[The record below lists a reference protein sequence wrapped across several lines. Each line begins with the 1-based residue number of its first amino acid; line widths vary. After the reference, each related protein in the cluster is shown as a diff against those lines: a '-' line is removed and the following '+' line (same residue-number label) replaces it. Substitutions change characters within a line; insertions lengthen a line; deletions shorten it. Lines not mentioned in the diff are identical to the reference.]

1 MNTAAEA
8 EQFCHFLW
16 HMYLEERTY
25 EIRGGYFSPEISVIG
40 TGKHE
45 VSYSLKE
52 FASSLEKGEKQW
64 NGSFIIE
71 HEDIH
76 SRQLSEDTYLVFGEL
91 DVSEDA
97 RDRINYELHFRFTV
111 ILKYTTDGWELLHVH
126 QSVPDINQSSD
137 EFFPKRLIEQSNE
150 QLREKIAQKTRELQE
165 SNKAVIYYSHHD
177 YLTKLMNRYYCE
189 KSIEEQMQVYA
200 QGTILM
206 MDVDHFKSYNDTYGH
221 PVGDQILIALA
232 QALLK
237 TFPKDIVSRI
247 GGDEFLIY
255 CSRHLESD
263 TLEEIIEEFRRHW
276 AEEQKQFKFTHRIT
290 VSIGVSY
297 YPEHGTTYQELFQ
310 KVDTSMYDSKKG
322 MYAYHIYDEKE

>member
-1 MNTAAEA
+1 M
-8 EQFCHFLW
+8 
-16 HMYLEERTY
+16 
-25 EIRGGYFSPEISVIG
+25 
-40 TGKHE
+40 
-45 VSYSLKE
+45 
-52 FASSLEKGEKQW
+52 
-64 NGSFIIE
+64 
-71 HEDIH
+71 
-76 SRQLSEDTYLVFGEL
+76 L
-91 DVSEDA
+91 DVD
-97 RDRINYELHFRFTV
+97 L
-111 ILKYTTDGWELLHVH
+111 
-126 QSVPDINQSSD
+126 
-137 EFFPKRLIEQSNE
+137 
-150 QLREKIAQKTRELQE
+150 
-165 SNKAVIYYSHHD
+165 
-177 YLTKLMNRYYCE
+177 
-189 KSIEEQMQVYA
+189 
-200 QGTILM
+200 
-206 MDVDHFKSYNDTYGH
+206 FKSYNDTYGH

-232 QALLK
+232 QAVLM